1 MREGRGAGGQAPSGG
16 QTPNQL
22 DRRCNAQPSNQLNDL
37 HAQVVLDA
45 MDAYYRGY
53 NSNVHRGVH
62 HLSALA
68 TSAYEDARGK
78 VATLIGASSSREVVY
93 TRNATEAINLVA
105 NSWGMAN
112 LRAGDEVGEA
122 ATLSNRMHAI
132 GEGECLCTRSL
143 Q

>member
-1 MREGRGAGGQAPSGG
+1 
-16 QTPNQL
+16 
-22 DRRCNAQPSNQLNDL
+22 
-37 HAQVVLDA
+37 

-78 VATLIGASSSREVVY
+78 VATLIGAASSREVVY

-105 NSWGMAN
+105 NTWGMAN
-112 LRAGDEVGEA
+112 LRAGDEVGA
-122 ATLSNRMHAI
+122 AGISP
-132 GEGECLCTRSL
+132 TRL
-143 Q
+143 LLA